1 MSLPPDHPLITGHT
15 AHSQLIQAYRGIRT
29 DRLPIWF
36 MRQAGRSL
44 PEYRA
49 LREGVP
55 MLDSCLRPEMAAEI
69 TLQPVRRHKVDA
81 AIFFSDI
88 VIPLRLAGVNVDIV
102 AGVGPVMARPIRTRE
117 DFNTLKELEP
127 SALAPISQA
136 IRIVTSELGNTPLI
150 GFGGAPFTLA
160 SYLIEGAP
168 SADLPITRALMK
180 EDPKLWNDIL
190 AWVARTTSSF
200 IRAQIMAGA
209 SALQLF
215 DSWAGRLSLEEYTK
229 FAAPHSKSVMTSL
242 SDLPVPRVHFGT
254 KTGSML
260 PQMRDVG
267 ATVMG
272 IDSDTPLDVADT
284 LLERTVPLQG
294 NIDPEKLSGP
304 WEELQAHVLDVIR
317 RGSVAPAHIV
327 NLGHGVPPGTDP
339 DVLTRLVAFV
349 HEQ

>member
-1 MSLPPDHPLITGHT
+1 VSLPPDHPLETGRT
-15 AHSQLIQAYRGIRT
+15 AQSQLIQAYSGIRS
-29 DRLPIWF
+29 DRLPSWF

-49 LREGVP
+49 LRKDVP
-55 MLDSCLRPEMAAEI
+55 MLESCLRPDMAAEI

-88 VIPLRLAGVNVDIV
+88 VIPLRLAGVDVDIV
-102 AGVGPVMARPIRTRE
+102 AGVGPVMAHPVRSRKDLNELRE
-117 DFNTLKELEP
+117 IEVESLM
-127 SALAPISQA
+127 PISQA
-136 IRIVTSELGNTPLI
+136 IKIVTAELGDTPLI

-168 SADLPITRALMK
+168 SKDLPVTRGLMNT
-180 EDPKLWNDIL
+180 DPELWNDIL
-190 AWVARTTSSF
+190 AWVARVTSSF
-200 IRAQIMAGA
+200 IRAQVLAGA

-215 DSWAGRLSLEEYTK
+215 DSWAGKLSLDEYLK
-229 FAAPHSKSVMTSL
+229 YAAPHSQAVLTSL
-242 SDLPVPRVHFGT
+242 SDLPVARVHFGT

-272 IDSDTPLDVADT
+272 VDSDTPLDVANE
-284 LLERTVPLQG
+284 LLGGHVPLQG
-294 NIDPEKLSGP
+294 NIDPEKLNKP
-304 WEELQAHVLDVIR
+304 WDELEAHVKDVIR

-327 NLGHGVPPGTDP
+327 NLGHGVPPDTNP
-339 DVLTRLVAFV
+339 DVLTKLVAFV

>member
-1 MSLPPDHPLITGHT
+1 
-15 AHSQLIQAYRGIRT
+15 
-29 DRLPIWF
+29 
-36 MRQAGRSL
+36 
-44 PEYRA
+44 
-49 LREGVP
+49 

-88 VIPLRLAGVNVDIV
+88 VIPLRLAGVDVDIV
-102 AGVGPVMARPIRTRE
+102 AGVGPVMAHPVRTR
-117 DFNTLKELEP
+117 DDLKQLKELEA
-127 SALAPISQA
+127 SALSPITQA
-136 IRIVTSELGNTPLI
+136 IHIAIAELGDTPLI

-160 SYLIEGAP
+160 SYLIEGSP
-168 SADLPITRALMK
+168 SKDLPITRALMK
-180 EDPKLWNDIL
+180 ADPALWNDIL

-200 IRAQIMAGA
+200 IRAQVMAGA

-215 DSWAGRLSLEEYTK
+215 DSWAGRLSLDEYTNY
-229 FAAPHSKSVMTSL
+229 AAPHSKEVMMSL
-242 SDLPVPRVHFGT
+242 SDLPVARVHFGT

-272 IDSDTPLDVADT
+272 IDSDTPLDVANK
-284 LLERTVPLQG
+284 LLGGTVPLQG
-294 NIDPEKLSGP
+294 NIDPEKLGRP
-304 WEELQAHVLDVIR
+304 WDELKTHVLDVIQ

-327 NLGHGVPPGTDP
+327 NLGHGVPPDTDP

-349 HEQ
+349 HDQ